1 MADTVWLGIL
11 IIMIVGAC
19 LALIVIY
26 KINYKRVPPNKAM
39 IVFGK
44 KNPRTKIGYRILT
57 GGGKFIMP
65 IVEDV
70 AYLPLDVRKIT
81 LDLKKIHMDVERSN
95 KLVDVKI
102 TAFIKISSQSDLL
115 HTAAEQLLGK
125 TDDEINS
132 IAREILETHLEGM
145 LATIDIKTLKTD
157 RDLVATRI
165 QATAA
170 ADLMNM
176 GLEIRS
182 FAISNIREKSY

>member
-1 MADTVWLGIL
+1 MADMAWIGVML
-11 IIMIVGAC
+11 IMMVGAVI
-19 LALIVIY
+19 ALIGIY
-26 KINYKRVPPNKAM
+26 KMNYKRVPPNKAM
-39 IVFGK
+39 IIFGK
-44 KNPRTKIGYRILT
+44 KDPRTKMGYRILT
-57 GGGKFIMP
+57 AGGKFIVP

-81 LDLKKIHMDVERSN
+81 LDLKKIHIDVERSN

-102 TAFIKISSQSDLL
+102 TVYIKISSKSDLL

-125 TDDEINS
+125 SDDEINS
-132 IAREILETHLEGM
+132 IARDILETHLEGM
-145 LATIDIKTLKTD
+145 LATIDIKTLKMD

-165 QATAA
+165 QATAV

-182 FAISNIREKSY
+182 FAISNVRERM